1 MKTTAKTLRGE
12 DDTVDVYDFD
22 AQITS
27 ATIQT
32 TEKEEEEEEETAKI
46 AARGTKKKKKSNA
59 TTTLTTTKGKP
70 KAQQT
75 KAKAKAIT
83 TTKSRSR
90 LQNQGAVPPGDPRE
104 RPKETIALEFV
115 KGPFKGTRFE
125 NPNNLPSLKIGR
137 VKPGN
142 QIHVKDDAVS
152 QKHAHI
158 FWNTETNQWVIVDL
172 GSSNGTYVD
181 DVELDEHSEASTLRN
196 GSTIKIGNQTTVVV
210 RIRPL
215 EEEEE
220 RENAKKK
227 KNNNKNNDNR
237 NEEEE
242 ETELVKKKKKGTS
255 KKSVGVATLEA
266 KTKKMPLSASAKGNK
281 KSVTLAGNGT
291 KRTKRTSIRPEVTP
305 SENDDENDNNNNN
318 IADAATKKK
327 KKKKEAKSPPL
338 PLTKTAEEG
347 EAGSRQRVNDDDED
361 DEKSNETTLERLQ
374 RWSSELIEDVRAS
387 AERAIERLFREKK
400 KIEADLREEFAV

>member
-1 MKTTAKTLRGE
+1 MAPKRKPATAATAAAAKKKKKEKDGE
-12 DDTVDVYDFD
+12 VDVYDFD
-22 AQITS
+22 AQVAEATPHARATS
-27 ATIQT
+27 KRGKKAPPPRPKT
-32 TEKEEEEEEETAKI
+32 TRRTSK
-46 AARGTKKKKKSNA
+46 
-59 TTTLTTTKGKP
+59 TTT
-70 KAQQT
+70 A
-75 KAKAKAIT
+75 
-83 TTKSRSR
+83 
-90 LQNQGAVPPGDPRE
+90 PPAL
-104 RPKETIALEFV
+104 ALEFI
-115 KGPFKGTRFE
+115 KGPFKGTQFL
-125 NPNNLPSLKIGR
+125 NPKNLVSLKIGR

-242 ETELVKKKKKGTS
+242 EEEEEEETELVKKKKKGTS

-281 KSVTLAGNGT
+281 KSVTLAGNG
-291 KRTKRTSIRPEVTP
+291 TKRTSIRPEVTP

>member
-1 MKTTAKTLRGE
+1 MAPKRKPATAATAAAAKKKKKEKDGE
-12 DDTVDVYDFD
+12 VDVYDFD
-22 AQITS
+22 AQVAEATPHARATS
-27 ATIQT
+27 KRGKKAPPPRPKT
-32 TEKEEEEEEETAKI
+32 TRRTSK
-46 AARGTKKKKKSNA
+46 
-59 TTTLTTTKGKP
+59 TTTAPSAL
-70 KAQQT
+70 
-75 KAKAKAIT
+75 
-83 TTKSRSR
+83 
-90 LQNQGAVPPGDPRE
+90 
-104 RPKETIALEFV
+104 ALEFI
-115 KGPFKGTRFE
+115 KGPFKGTQFL
-125 NPNNLPSLKIGR
+125 NPKNLVSLKIGR

-237 NEEEE
+237 NEEEEEEEEEE

>member
-12 DDTVDVYDFD
+12 DNTVDVYDFD

-32 TEKEEEEEEETAKI
+32 TEKEEEEEETAKI
-46 AARGTKKKKKSNA
+46 AARGTKTKKKKKSNA
-59 TTTLTTTKGKP
+59 TTTLTTTKAKP

-90 LQNQGAVPPGDPRE
+90 LQNQGVVPPDPRE

-158 FWNTETNQWVIVDL
+158 FWNASTNRWEIVDL

-181 DVELDEHSEASTLRN
+181 DVELDEHSEARALKD
-196 GSTIKIGNQTTVVV
+196 GSTIKIGNQTTVRA
-210 RIRPL
+210 RIRPHEG
-215 EEEEE
+215 EEEEVGEEKDDDDDE
-220 RENAKKK
+220 REGESAKKK
-227 KNNNKNNDNR
+227 K
-237 NEEEE
+237 
-242 ETELVKKKKKGTS
+242 KKTKQTGAS
-255 KKSVGVATLEA
+255 KKSVGVVAIEAT
-266 KTKKMPLSASAKGNK
+266 KTKKSPLSASAKGNK
-281 KSVTLAGNGT
+281 KT
-291 KRTKRTSIRPEVTP
+291 
-305 SENDDENDNNNNN
+305 DNDNL
-318 IADAATKKK
+318 ADVP
-327 KKKKEAKSPPL
+327 AKSPL
-338 PLTKTAEEG
+338 PSVGPKKRVAPPIVSEKKKAKKTETAEEK
-347 EAGSRQRVNDDDED
+347 EDNNEDED
-361 DEKSNETTLERLQ
+361 EENGKSNETTLERLQ
-374 RWSSELIEDVRAS
+374 RWSSELVDDVRAS

-400 KIEADLREEFAV
+400 KIAADLRQEFAVV

>member
-1 MKTTAKTLRGE
+1 MAPKRKPATAATAAAAKKKKKEKDGE
-12 DDTVDVYDFD
+12 VDVYDFD
-22 AQITS
+22 AQVAEATPHARATS
-27 ATIQT
+27 KRGKKAPPPRPKT
-32 TEKEEEEEEETAKI
+32 TRRTSK
-46 AARGTKKKKKSNA
+46 
-59 TTTLTTTKGKP
+59 TTT
-70 KAQQT
+70 A
-75 KAKAKAIT
+75 
-83 TTKSRSR
+83 
-90 LQNQGAVPPGDPRE
+90 PPAL
-104 RPKETIALEFV
+104 ALEFI
-115 KGPFKGTRFE
+115 KGPFKGTQFL
-125 NPNNLPSLKIGR
+125 NPKNLVSLKIGR

-242 ETELVKKKKKGTS
+242 EEEEEEETELVKKKKKGTS

-318 IADAATKKK
+318 IADAAAKKK
-327 KKKKEAKSPPL
+327 NKKEAKSPPL

>member
-1 MKTTAKTLRGE
+1 MAPKRKPATAATAAAAKKKKKEKDGE
-12 DDTVDVYDFD
+12 VDVYDFD
-22 AQITS
+22 AQVAEATPHARATS
-27 ATIQT
+27 KRGKKAPPPRPKT
-32 TEKEEEEEEETAKI
+32 TRRTSK
-46 AARGTKKKKKSNA
+46 
-59 TTTLTTTKGKP
+59 TTT
-70 KAQQT
+70 A
-75 KAKAKAIT
+75 
-83 TTKSRSR
+83 
-90 LQNQGAVPPGDPRE
+90 PPAL
-104 RPKETIALEFV
+104 ALEFI
-115 KGPFKGTRFE
+115 KGPFKGTQFL
-125 NPNNLPSLKIGR
+125 NPKNLVSLKIGR

-242 ETELVKKKKKGTS
+242 TELVKKKKKGTS
-255 KKSVGVATLEA
+255 KKSVGVATLEP

-347 EAGSRQRVNDDDED
+347 EAGSRQRVNDDGED
-361 DEKSNETTLERLQ
+361 DEKSNETALERLQ

>member
-158 FWNTETNQWVIVDL
+158 FWNASTNRWEIVDL
-172 GSSNGTYVD
+172 GSSNGT
-181 DVELDEHSEASTLRN
+181 
-196 GSTIKIGNQTTVVV
+196 
-210 RIRPL
+210 
-215 EEEEE
+215 
-220 RENAKKK
+220 
-227 KNNNKNNDNR
+227 
-237 NEEEE
+237 
-242 ETELVKKKKKGTS
+242 
-255 KKSVGVATLEA
+255 
-266 KTKKMPLSASAKGNK
+266 LS
-281 KSVTLAGNGT
+281 
-291 KRTKRTSIRPEVTP
+291 
-305 SENDDENDNNNNN
+305 
-318 IADAATKKK
+318 
-327 KKKKEAKSPPL
+327 
-338 PLTKTAEEG
+338 
-347 EAGSRQRVNDDDED
+347 
-361 DEKSNETTLERLQ
+361 
-374 RWSSELIEDVRAS
+374 LIH
-387 AERAIERLFREKK
+387 I
-400 KIEADLREEFAV
+400 

>member
-1 MKTTAKTLRGE
+1 MAPKRQKIKTTTKTLRGE

-27 ATIQT
+27 ATTTT
-32 TEKEEEEEEETAKI
+32 TEKEEEEETARA

-59 TTTLTTTKGKP
+59 ATTTTTKAKP

-83 TTKSRSR
+83 TTKRRSR
-90 LQNQGAVPPGDPRE
+90 LQNQGVVPPGDPRE

-158 FWNTETNQWVIVDL
+158 FWNANTNRWEIVDL

-181 DVELDEHSEASTLRN
+181 DVELDEHSEARALKD
-196 GSTIKIGNQTTVVV
+196 GSTIKIGNQTTVRA
-210 RIRPL
+210 RIRPREG
-215 EEEEE
+215 EEEVGEEKGGDDDE
-220 RENAKKK
+220 REGESAKKK
-227 KNNNKNNDNR
+227 K
-237 NEEEE
+237 
-242 ETELVKKKKKGTS
+242 KKKKKKTKQTGAS
-255 KKSVGVATLEA
+255 KKSVGVVAIEAT
-266 KTKKMPLSASAKGNK
+266 KTMKSPLSA
-281 KSVTLAGNGT
+281 
-291 KRTKRTSIRPEVTP
+291 
-305 SENDDENDNNNNN
+305 
-318 IADAATKKK
+318 
-327 KKKKEAKSPPL
+327 
-338 PLTKTAEEG
+338 
-347 EAGSRQRVNDDDED
+347 
-361 DEKSNETTLERLQ
+361 
-374 RWSSELIEDVRAS
+374 
-387 AERAIERLFREKK
+387 
-400 KIEADLREEFAV
+400 

>member
-46 AARGTKKKKKSNA
+46 AARGTKKKKKKSNA
-59 TTTLTTTKGKP
+59 TTTLTTTKAKP
-70 KAQQT
+70 KHNKRKQKQKPSPRLKVGVVSKI
-75 KAKAKAIT
+75 KA
-83 TTKSRSR
+83 
-90 LQNQGAVPPGDPRE
+90 AVPPGDPRE

-158 FWNTETNQWVIVDL
+158 FWNASTNRWEIVDL

-181 DVELDEHSEASTLRN
+181 DVELDEHSSGR
-196 GSTIKIGNQTTVVV
+196 
-210 RIRPL
+210 
-215 EEEEE
+215 
-220 RENAKKK
+220 
-227 KNNNKNNDNR
+227 
-237 NEEEE
+237 
-242 ETELVKKKKKGTS
+242 
-255 KKSVGVATLEA
+255 
-266 KTKKMPLSASAKGNK
+266 
-281 KSVTLAGNGT
+281 
-291 KRTKRTSIRPEVTP
+291 
-305 SENDDENDNNNNN
+305 
-318 IADAATKKK
+318 
-327 KKKKEAKSPPL
+327 
-338 PLTKTAEEG
+338 
-347 EAGSRQRVNDDDED
+347 
-361 DEKSNETTLERLQ
+361 
-374 RWSSELIEDVRAS
+374 
-387 AERAIERLFREKK
+387 
-400 KIEADLREEFAV
+400 

>member
-1 MKTTAKTLRGE
+1 MAAKKKKEKDGE
-12 DDTVDVYDFD
+12 VDVYDFD
-22 AQITS
+22 AQVAEATPHARATS
-27 ATIQT
+27 KRGKKAPPPRAKT
-32 TEKEEEEEEETAKI
+32 TRRTSK
-46 AARGTKKKKKSNA
+46 
-59 TTTLTTTKGKP
+59 TTT
-70 KAQQT
+70 A
-75 KAKAKAIT
+75 
-83 TTKSRSR
+83 
-90 LQNQGAVPPGDPRE
+90 PPAL
-104 RPKETIALEFV
+104 ALEFI
-115 KGPFKGTRFE
+115 KGPFKGTQFL
-125 NPNNLPSLKIGR
+125 NPKNLVSLKIGR

-227 KNNNKNNDNR
+227 NKNNDNR
-237 NEEEE
+237 NEEEEE

-255 KKSVGVATLEA
+255 KKSVGVATLEP

-281 KSVTLAGNGT
+281 KSVTLAGNG
-291 KRTKRTSIRPEVTP
+291 TKRTSIRPEVTP

-318 IADAATKKK
+318 IADAAAKKN
-327 KKKKEAKSPPL
+327 KKEAKSPPL

>member
-12 DDTVDVYDFD
+12 DDAVDVYDFD

-32 TEKEEEEEEETAKI
+32 TEKEEEEEEEETAKI
-46 AARGTKKKKKSNA
+46 AARGTKTKKKSNA
-59 TTTLTTTKGKP
+59 TMIQTTKGKP

-90 LQNQGAVPPGDPRE
+90 LQNQGVVPPDPRE

-158 FWNTETNQWVIVDL
+158 FWNASTNRWEIVDL

-181 DVELDEHSEASTLRN
+181 DVELDERSEARALKD
-196 GSTIKIGNQTTVVV
+196 GSTIKIGNQTTVRA
-210 RIRPL
+210 RIRPREG
-215 EEEEE
+215 EEEVGEEKDGDDDE
-220 RENAKKK
+220 REGESAKKK
-227 KNNNKNNDNR
+227 KTKQ
-237 NEEEE
+237 
-242 ETELVKKKKKGTS
+242 TGAS
-255 KKSVGVATLEA
+255 KKSVGVVAIEAT
-266 KTKKMPLSASAKGNK
+266 KTKKSPLSASAKGNK
-281 KSVTLAGNGT
+281 KTDNDNLADVPAKSPLPSVGPK
-291 KRTKRTSIRPEVTP
+291 KRVAPPIV
-305 SENDDENDNNNNN
+305 SEKKKAKKTETAEENDNN
-318 IADAATKKK
+318 
-327 KKKKEAKSPPL
+327 E
-338 PLTKTAEEG
+338 
-347 EAGSRQRVNDDDED
+347 DED
-361 DEKSNETTLERLQ
+361 EDEENGKSNETTLERLQ
-374 RWSSELIEDVRAS
+374 RWSSELVDDVRAS
-387 AERAIERLFREKK
+387 AERAVERLFREKK
-400 KIEADLREEFAV
+400 KIEADLRQEFAV

>member
-32 TEKEEEEEEETAKI
+32 TEKEEEEEEIAKI

-70 KAQQT
+70 KSQQT

-158 FWNTETNQWVIVDL
+158 FWNASTNRWEIVDL

-181 DVELDEHSEASTLRN
+181 DVELDEHSEARALKD
-196 GSTIKIGNQTTVVV
+196 GSTIKIGNQTTVRA
-210 RIRPL
+210 RIRPREG
-215 EEEEE
+215 EEEVGEEKVDDDDE
-220 RENAKKK
+220 REGESAKKK
-227 KNNNKNNDNR
+227 THPEWIDLGRKPC
-237 NEEEE
+237 
-242 ETELVKKKKKGTS
+242 
-255 KKSVGVATLEA
+255 KSTRRRY
-266 KTKKMPLSASAKGNK
+266 P
-281 KSVTLAGNGT
+281 
-291 KRTKRTSIRPEVTP
+291 
-305 SENDDENDNNNNN
+305 
-318 IADAATKKK
+318 
-327 KKKKEAKSPPL
+327 
-338 PLTKTAEEG
+338 
-347 EAGSRQRVNDDDED
+347 
-361 DEKSNETTLERLQ
+361 
-374 RWSSELIEDVRAS
+374 
-387 AERAIERLFREKK
+387 
-400 KIEADLREEFAV
+400 